1 MLATAIAVPAFA
13 GDVMPDLS
21 TVPTG
26 WNVDRYAP
34 SEFDNIG
41 TYQGE
46 NNVLQI
52 GVDAAGDEDSRGD
65 GNSFNNYQGEYT
77 SITGGAGD
85 DVAVLLYI
93 PTSWEDP
100 ANGDVTTDLWVDTS
114 NANPYYAIL
123 GFTNDGTDNLTGTV
137 NSGTFEYW
145 TDGSGPGS
153 QAWTTVDA
161 PVLYGQWNELDIQYT
176 GTAFDYVING
186 VEVGS
191 VNNLPEA
198 DDALSQVLIE
208 DYNNGSPTNPDDY
221 SADYANVTPEPSTF
235 ALFGLGLFGLAAAA
249 RKKSRA

>member
-1 MLATAIAVPAFA
+1 
-13 GDVMPDLS
+13 MPDLS
-21 TVPTG
+21 TVPAN
-26 WNVDRYAP
+26 WSVDRYAP

-52 GVDAAGDEDSRGD
+52 SVDAAGDETNRGD
-65 GNSFNNYQGEYT
+65 NYAGNNYQGELT
-77 SITGGAGD
+77 SISGGGGD

-93 PTSWEDP
+93 PTSWEAG
-100 ANGDVTTDLWVDTS
+100 ANAPDITADLWVD

-123 GFTNDGTDNLTGTV
+123 GFTNQGTDNLTGTAYPG
-137 NSGTFEYW
+137 GTFEYW

-153 QAWTTVDA
+153 QEWTALTNV

-186 VEVGS
+186 VQVGS
-191 VNNLPEA
+191 VDNLPEA

-208 DYNNGSPTNPDDY
+208 DYNNGSPTNSDDY

-235 ALFGLGLFGLAAAA
+235 ALIGLGLFGLAAAA
-249 RKKSRA
+249 RKKARA